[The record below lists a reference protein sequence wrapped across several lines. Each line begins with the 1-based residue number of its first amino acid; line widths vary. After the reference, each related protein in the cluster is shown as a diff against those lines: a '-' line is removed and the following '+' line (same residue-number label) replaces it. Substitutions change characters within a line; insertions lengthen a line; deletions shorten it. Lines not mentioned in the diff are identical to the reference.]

1 MNCWHCRTELIWG
14 NDHDIDPDDYRGD
27 EFSMV
32 TILKYITQKRRLK
45 MMTLNLPN
53 KQVNAIL
60 VALDAEIEMQLGGR
74 PVDWESFPEI
84 AAMLMAY
91 YTTRCKF
98 EERTDDD

>member
-1 MNCWHCRTELIWG
+1 
-14 NDHDIDPDDYRGD
+14 
-27 EFSMV
+27 
-32 TILKYITQKRRLK
+32 
-45 MMTLNLPN
+45 MMTLNLPK

-74 PVDWESFPEI
+74 PVDWESFPEV

-98 EERTDDD
+98 EESELTKPNKHMTTPQKYMAEAREIQRRIDNEQ

>member
-1 MNCWHCRTELIWG
+1 
-14 NDHDIDPDDYRGD
+14 
-27 EFSMV
+27 
-32 TILKYITQKRRLK
+32 
-45 MMTLNLPN
+45 MTLDLPN

-74 PVDWESFPEI
+74 PVDWEFFPEI

-98 EERTDDD
+98 EEIDDD

>member
-1 MNCWHCRTELIWG
+1 MI
-14 NDHDIDPDDYRGD
+14 
-27 EFSMV
+27 
-32 TILKYITQKRRLK
+32 TI
-45 MMTLNLPN
+45 NLPP

-60 VALDAEIEMQLGGR
+60 VALDAEIENQLGGR

>member
-1 MNCWHCRTELIWG
+1 
-14 NDHDIDPDDYRGD
+14 
-27 EFSMV
+27 
-32 TILKYITQKRRLK
+32 
-45 MMTLNLPN
+45 MMTLNLPP

-74 PVDWESFPEI
+74 PVDWESFPEV

-98 EERTDDD
+98 EEDGWPIAAYEDDPTNGGEHE